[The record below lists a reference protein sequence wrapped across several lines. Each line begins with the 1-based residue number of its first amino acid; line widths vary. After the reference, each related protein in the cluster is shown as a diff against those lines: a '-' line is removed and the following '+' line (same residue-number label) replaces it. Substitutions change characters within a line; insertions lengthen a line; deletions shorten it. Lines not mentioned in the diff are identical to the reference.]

1 MYANNNFNNSI
12 IIENV
17 LIIVEEEYPTD
28 AFLNLIND
36 RLNGILSPLDKTLIE
51 KVSPISS
58 KANSFSVSFR
68 NLFDAQHI
76 FGL

>member
-51 KVSPISS
+51 KAIPIS
-58 KANSFSVSFR
+58 NSFSVSFC

>member
-51 KVSPISS
+51 KVTPI
-58 KANSFSVSFR
+58 
-68 NLFDAQHI
+68 
-76 FGL
+76 